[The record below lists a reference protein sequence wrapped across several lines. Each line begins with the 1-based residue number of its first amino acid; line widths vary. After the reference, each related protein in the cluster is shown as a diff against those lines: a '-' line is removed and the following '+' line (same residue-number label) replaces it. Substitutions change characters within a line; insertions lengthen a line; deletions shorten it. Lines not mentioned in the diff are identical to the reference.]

1 MVRKGERLLCIII
14 VLLAVLSALPAATIT
29 WSWVPNDAD
38 VSYYRYRLDEGEWTT
53 VDSATTQYI
62 QKATDRAQDYT
73 LYLQQSYDGENWS
86 EPTAGTTKKTEEIIK
101 EETVVAAVD
110 EETIMPEEQ
119 KSIKFSIL
127 LKSGVSERT
136 SFSPFSFANGTD
148 FIRINIGTAFD
159 VSNLIN
165 AGKHF
170 SFGLRSDIST
180 DITLGQ
186 DINGWKDINKDNF
199 FNLQTSYDYDTSIDL
214 KIMSEAHF
222 NIARIYLGGGIGYSL
237 FNQAATDEALE
248 THTLKIIRVFGT
260 EFDSAWF
267 VSGITGISLNITDL
281 LSLGTELSYR
291 YMLPASAH
299 IFSADLVV
307 GFTF

>member
-1 MVRKGERLLCIII
+1 MVRKGERLICIII

-38 VSYYRYRLDEGEWTT
+38 VSYYRYRFDEGEWTT

-62 QKATDRAQDYT
+62 QKATDSTQDYT

-86 EPTAGTTKKTEEIIK
+86 ESTAGTTKKTEEIIK
-101 EETVVAAVD
+101 EETVVVAV

-136 SFSPFSFANGTD
+136 SFSPFTFENGTD
-148 FIRINIGTAFD
+148 FMRINIGTALD
-159 VSNLIN
+159 VTNLIK

-170 SFGLRSDIST
+170 SFGLRSDFCT
-180 DITLGQ
+180 DIVIGQ
-186 DINGWKDINKDNF
+186 DLNGWKDISKDNF
-199 FNLQTSYDYDTSIDL
+199 YKLQASYDYDTSMDL
-214 KIMSEAHF
+214 KVMSEAHF
-222 NIARIYLGGGIGYSL
+222 GIARIYLGGGIGYSL

-267 VSGITGISLNITDL
+267 VSGITGVSLNITDL

-291 YMLPASAH
+291 YMLPASGH